1 MIKNLQKKKIFWKYL
16 FLPGG
21 IELVT
26 LLEKP
31 IYYQL
36 SYNTDLIIFQKY

>member
-1 MIKNLQKKKIFWKYL
+1 MIKNLQKKKKFWKYL